1 MQPELETLCRV
12 LEEEQGILS
21 DLLAAQAREREA
33 LVRLETVPLVDAVNR
48 IEPVIGRLALVEQAR
63 VALTRR
69 LGVDLGIPEDGLDLR
84 AIALRVGE
92 PYRERLLDLRSATQA
107 AAKSLSRA
115 NELNEALA
123 VQGIDHVELLLSAL
137 LGGVDNPGTYTKS
150 GVGTASAT
158 GPRRIIDQVV

>member
-33 LVRLETVPLVDAVNR
+33 LVRLETVPLVDAVGR
-48 IEPVIGRLALVEQAR
+48 IEPVVERLALAEQAR

-69 LGVDLGIPEDGLDLR
+69 VGADLGIPEDRLDLR
-84 AIALRVGE
+84 AIALAVGD
-92 PYRERLLDLRSATQA
+92 PYRERLLELRAATQKA
-107 AAKSLSRA
+107 ARDLARA

-150 GVGTASAT
+150 GVGTGSAT

>member
-1 MQPELETLCRV
+1 MQPELETLMRV

-21 DLLAAQAREREA
+21 DLLSAQTAERDA
-33 LVRLETVPLVDAVNR
+33 LVRLETVPLTDAVIR
-48 IEPVIGRLALVEQAR
+48 IEPLIERLALAEQAR

-69 LGVDLGIPEDGLDLR
+69 VGADLGIPEDGLDLR

-92 PYRERLLDLRSATQA
+92 PYRERLLELRRATQE
-107 AAKSLSRA
+107 AAKRLARA

-123 VQGIDHVELLLSAL
+123 LQGIDHTELLLSAL
-137 LGGVDNPGTYTKS
+137 LGDVETPGTYTKS

>member
-21 DLLAAQAREREA
+21 DLLAAQAKEREA
-33 LVRLETVPLVDAVNR
+33 LVRLETVPLVDAVGR
-48 IEPVIGRLALVEQAR
+48 IEPVLERLALAEQAR

-69 LGVDLGIPEDGLDLR
+69 VGADLGIPEDGLDLR

-92 PYRERLLDLRSATQA
+92 PYRERLLDLRRATQK
-107 AAKSLSRA
+107 AAKDLSRA
-115 NELNEALA
+115 TELNEALA

-150 GVGTASAT
+150 GVGTAPAD
-158 GPRRIIDQVV
+158 GPRRIFDQVV